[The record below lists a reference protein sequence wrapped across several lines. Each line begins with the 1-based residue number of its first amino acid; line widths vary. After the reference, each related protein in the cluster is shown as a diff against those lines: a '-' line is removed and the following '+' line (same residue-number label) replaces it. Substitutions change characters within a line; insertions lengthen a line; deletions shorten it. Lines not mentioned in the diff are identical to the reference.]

1 MFADG
6 LQKHIAEIL
15 GLARAHAFHLQQRV
29 NRSRPQTGHFA
40 ERGIVKNDV
49 RRNASRTGDLESNPA
64 QPIEELAI
72 DVLPRL
78 GFDA

>member
-6 LQKHIAEIL
+6 LQKHVAEIL

-29 NRSRPQTGHFA
+29 NRPRPQTGHFA

-49 RRNASRTGDLESNPA
+49 RRNTSRSRDLESNPP
-64 QPIEELAI
+64 QPIEEPPI
-72 DVLPRL
+72 DVLP
-78 GFDA
+78 